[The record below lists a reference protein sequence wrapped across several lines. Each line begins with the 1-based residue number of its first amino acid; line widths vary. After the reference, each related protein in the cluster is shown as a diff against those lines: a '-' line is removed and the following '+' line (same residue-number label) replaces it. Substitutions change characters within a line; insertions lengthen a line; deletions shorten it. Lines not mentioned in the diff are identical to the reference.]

1 MAEKS
6 TLARP
11 YAQAIFSLAKEAND
25 YAGWGNALNALAE
38 VVNTAPLKAILGH
51 PKVSNDQLVDIVMG
65 AVGGAAND
73 KLGNAVR
80 LLAENG
86 RLNVVPE
93 IVVLYAGYRAE
104 AERRVDATVTSAYE
118 VTAAQQDVIK
128 VALKA
133 RLGRDVA
140 LTCHIDQSLIG
151 GAVIRA
157 GDLVIDGSVTSKL
170 NKLNLALGH

>member
-11 YAQAIFSLAKEAND
+11 YAQAIFGLAKESND
-25 YAGWGNALNALAE
+25 YAGWGNALTALAE
-38 VVNTAPLKAILGH
+38 VVNTAPVRAILGN
-51 PKVSNDQLVDIVMG
+51 PRVGKSALVDILTT
-65 AVGGAAND
+65 AVGDSAND
-73 KLGNAVR
+73 KLTNLVK
-80 LLAENG
+80 LLVEND

-93 IVVLYAGYRAE
+93 IAGLYAQYRAD
-104 AERRVDATVTSAYE
+104 AESIVDATVTSAYE
-118 VTAAQQDVIK
+118 VTAAQQDAIK
-128 VALKA
+128 NALKA
-133 RLGRDVA
+133 RLGREVV

-151 GAVIRA
+151 GAIIRA

>member
-11 YAQAIFSLAKEAND
+11 YAQAIFSLAKAAND
-25 YAGWGNALNALAE
+25 YATWGDALSALAD
-38 VVNTAPLKAILGH
+38 VTNAAPIKAILGH
-51 PKVSNDQLVDIVMG
+51 PKVSNDQLVDVVMG
-65 AVGGAAND
+65 AVGSAANN
-73 KLGNAVR
+73 KLGNVVR
-80 LLAENG
+80 LLVENG
-86 RLNVVPE
+86 RLNVVSE
-93 IVVLYAGYRAE
+93 IVVLYAGYRAD

-118 VTAAQQDVIK
+118 VTVAQQEAIK
-128 VALKA
+128 VSLKA

-157 GDLVIDGSVTSKL
+157 GDLVIDGSVASKL
-170 NKLNLALGH
+170 NKLNLALGA

>member
-11 YAQAIFSLAKEAND
+11 YAQAIFSLAKAAND
-25 YAGWGNALNALAE
+25 YATWGNALSALAD
-38 VVNTAPLKAILGH
+38 VTNATPIKAILGH
-51 PKVSNDQLVDIVMG
+51 PKVSNDQLVDVVMD
-65 AVGGAAND
+65 AVGSVAND
-73 KLGNAVR
+73 KLANAVR

-104 AERRVDATVTSAYE
+104 AERRVDATVTAAYE
-118 VTAAQQDVIK
+118 VTAAQQDAIK
-128 VALKA
+128 TALKT

-140 LTCHIDQSLIG
+140 LTCHIDQSLVG

-170 NKLNLALGH
+170 NKLNLALGA

>member
-1 MAEKS
+1 MAEKT

-11 YAQAIFSLAKEAND
+11 YAQAIFSLAKDAND

-38 VVNTAPLKAILGH
+38 VANAAPIKAILGH
-51 PKVSNDQLVDIVMG
+51 PKVSNDQLADVVMG
-65 AVGGAAND
+65 AVGDAAND
-73 KLGNAVR
+73 KLGNVVR

-86 RLNVVPE
+86 RLNVVTE
-93 IVVLYAGYRAE
+93 IVALYSKYRAD

-118 VTAAQQDVIK
+118 VTSAQQDAIK
-128 VALKA
+128 AALKA

-140 LTCHIDQSLIG
+140 LTCHVDKSLIG